1 MKVPVK
7 SGTCIRQKKFEK
19 KPSTLLF
26 LYTIHSNPGEEEPED
41 PHPGEQFIL
50 RYLMRLRVLMM
61 INSQSMDSQSMGLMI
76 LLVHFKRFFFNKFNY
91 RKLSNVCVWQR
102 CDGNDISVCIER

>member
-61 INSQSMDSQSMGLMI
+61 INSQSMGLMI
-76 LLVHFKRFFFNKFNY
+76 LLVHFKRFFLIN
-91 RKLSNVCVWQR
+91 L
-102 CDGNDISVCIER
+102 IIEN